1 MPTTVPTSSFF
12 SSSSARAAP
21 SSSSAN
27 RRCLMPT
34 ARPRRPAEKPPVT
47 KWRRHVRGQRR
58 QRRPSA
64 RLPPPRPGRPRPGRP
79 RPRGSPRPS
88 PPPLPSLPRAPH
100 PQLPLSAQAAPPA
113 LIYLP
118 LLLRGGSPLAAAPS
132 LEPLHWLAATKLAFL
147 DWRESGGP
155 SDMPGAPL
163 SRHPIGSPR
172 RRRGPIN
179 REA

>member
-21 SSSSAN
+21 SSSSSAH
-27 RRCLMPT
+27 RRCFMPS
-34 ARPRRPAEKPPVT
+34 ARPRHPAEKPPVT
-47 KWRRHVRGQRR
+47 KWRRHVRGGRR
-58 QRRPSA
+58 QRRSPHPPSPVLL
-64 RLPPPRPGRPRPGRP
+64 LPPLPAPRPRPRPGPAPPALPSPTEPP
-79 RPRGSPRPS
+79 RPQ
-88 PPPLPSLPRAPH
+88 PLLN
-100 PQLPLSAQAAPPA
+100 AQAAPPA

-118 LLLRGGSPLAAAPS
+118 LLLRGGPPLAAMPS
-132 LEPLHWLAATKLAFL
+132 LEPSHWWAASKLAFL

-155 SDMPGAPL
+155 SDKPGAPP